1 MPQYT
6 IMEYSPLL
14 DSSCMTPEHWVQIA
28 SDVEA
33 NYLLFDG
40 FVIIMGTDT
49 MAYASSALSFML
61 ENLAKPVI
69 FTGSQI
75 PIAEVYSDARR
86 NLIVSAIFAA
96 SSSFNEV
103 CIFFG
108 ENLLRANR
116 SIKLDSLGLHA
127 FSSPN
132 MPALATLG
140 VHLEEA
146 RELMLP
152 VPRVPLKGRILVF
165 SSVRLTI
172 HTHQMYKFAVHKR
185 IDAKVLV
192 LRLTPNFDYSILNI
206 IVREAMNLKGIVL
219 EMYGT
224 GSGLVT
230 PVFLDSIREARRR
243 GIVVVAVTQCLH
255 GGVSLDTVRLSV
267 P

>member
-1 MPQYT
+1 MELFAFNRFLTKHINELPEFRHAEMPQYT

-14 DSSCMTPEHWVQIA
+14 DSSCMLPEHWVQIA

-33 NYLLFDG
+33 NYLLYDG

-152 VPRVPLKGRILVF
+152 VPRIPLKGI
-165 SSVRLTI
+165 
-172 HTHQMYKFAVHKR
+172 
-185 IDAKVLV
+185 
-192 LRLTPNFDYSILNI
+192 
-206 IVREAMNLKGIVL
+206 
-219 EMYGT
+219 
-224 GSGLVT
+224 
-230 PVFLDSIREARRR
+230 
-243 GIVVVAVTQCLH
+243 
-255 GGVSLDTVRLSV
+255 
-267 P
+267 